1 MRKAIVISIFATFVL
16 LFLQFLWIGNAYH
29 NYTLRMV
36 KTLEDIT
43 SDGIQ
48 KELSTRSYSPPKD
61 PNKPKFIYKKASE
74 MTPEE
79 RESLK
84 GDTLD
89 MVSLK
94 KNNIGMNMTDLIT
107 QLEQDNF
114 IADGN
119 FLNLEKLDSI
129 FQVLLSEAELNTRYR
144 IYFYNRDTLEMDN
157 RGNLP
162 KTKSKVYETRLFPIG
177 LKATQFIQVKTDL
190 PFSTFLREMTE
201 ILGSSILM
209 VLIVAGCVVWLFITI
224 KHKDKLFKQREASV
238 NGTVHDLKAP
248 LNSIILLMGLLK
260 QKLPDEDSK
269 SLTEVTLKQSKNMVN
284 DIEALLLTARH
295 DRQQVMLKKELTDLV
310 ALTQQ
315 ATESISPQ
323 YTAKTHQLD
332 IEAEAPQLMVNG
344 DRMYLTN
351 VIRNLIE
358 NALKYSDDGVKV
370 CIRIRQEGQM
380 AVVEVE
386 DNGWGIPQKYQKKI
400 FNQFFQVP
408 RGEGR
413 HQRGYGVGLA
423 FSKYV
428 MEAHGGVINVRSEE
442 GEGSTFTC
450 IFPIN

>member
-16 LFLQFLWIGNAYH
+16 LILQSLWIGNAYH

-94 KNNIGMNMTDLIT
+94 KNNIGMNMTDLIN

-119 FLNLEKLDSI
+119 FLNLGKLDSI

-144 IYFYNRDTLEMDN
+144 IYFYNRETLEMDS

-162 KTKSKVYETRLFPIG
+162 TTKTKVYETRLFPIG

-201 ILGSSILM
+201 ILATSVLM
-209 VLIVAGCVVWLFITI
+209 VAIVAGGVVWLLITI
-224 KHKDKLFKQREASV
+224 RRKDKLFKQREASV

-248 LNSIILLMGLLK
+248 LNSIILLMSLLK

-269 SLTEVTLKQSKNMVN
+269 SLTEVTLKQSKNMVS

-332 IEAEAPQLMVNG
+332 IEAETPQVMVNG

-358 NALKYSDDGVKV
+358 NALK
-370 CIRIRQEGQM
+370 
-380 AVVEVE
+380 
-386 DNGWGIPQKYQKKI
+386 
-400 FNQFFQVP
+400 
-408 RGEGR
+408 
-413 HQRGYGVGLA
+413 
-423 FSKYV
+423 
-428 MEAHGGVINVRSEE
+428 
-442 GEGSTFTC
+442 
-450 IFPIN
+450 

>member
-16 LFLQFLWIGNAYH
+16 LVLQSLWIGNAYQ
-29 NYTLRMV
+29 NYTQRTV

-43 SDGIQ
+43 SDAIQ
-48 KELSTRSYSPPKD
+48 KELSTRNYQPVKD
-61 PNKPKFIYKKASE
+61 PNKPKFIYKRASE

-89 MVSLK
+89 IDSLSK
-94 KNNIGMNMTDLIT
+94 MNIGANMTELIN
-107 QLEQDNF
+107 QYQQDSN
-114 IADGN
+114 IEKGKY
-119 FLNLEKLDSI
+119 LNLQKLDSI
-129 FQVLLSEAELNTRYR
+129 FQVLLKNAELNTRYR
-144 IYFYNRDTLEMDN
+144 IYFYNRDTLEMDS

-162 KTKSKVYETRLFPIG
+162 TTKNRVYETRLFPIG

-201 ILGSSILM
+201 ILATSVLM
-209 VLIVAGCVVWLFITI
+209 VAIVAGGVVWLLITI
-224 KHKDKLFKQREASV
+224 RRKDKLFKQREASV
-238 NGTVHDLKAP
+238 NGTIHDLKAP

-269 SLTEVTLKQSKNMVN
+269 SLTEVTLKQSKNMVS

-295 DRQQVMLKKELTDLV
+295 DRQQVMLKKELTDIV

-323 YTAKTHQLD
+323 YTAKTNQLD
-332 IEAEAPQLMVNG
+332 IEAETPQLMVNG

-408 RGEGR
+408 RGMGK

-442 GEGSTFTC
+442 GKGSTFTC